1 MACKDKSFKDYIYIE
16 DLDESSSNIDKIEF
30 DMDDDDYKVP
40 AVPFNFQYK
49 PLDYSNYEFDAF
61 GNLDFT
67 K

>member
-1 MACKDKSFKDYIYIE
+1 MACKDKSLKDYIYIE
-16 DLDESSSNIDKIEF
+16 DQDQDASTIDKIEF
-30 DMDDDDYKVP
+30 DIDDDDYKIP
-40 AVPFNFQYK
+40 PPPNFQYK